1 MAIFGNIN
9 TIELDNKRYQEIC
22 DYLKRYLD
30 ENSLEYQGLMHQES
44 GYIKKVQLSDTV
56 LILEQ
61 VYMSKNRENCFY
73 ESHQK
78 NIDIHFIVD
87 GCEIIE
93 VKETNLLDTTVP
105 YLAEKDAQKYSY
117 KSKGSSLV
125 LRTGDIAFFHL
136 NDGHMTSLGLK
147 QNEKIVKV
155 VVKVE
160 L

>member
-9 TIELDNKRYQEIC
+9 TIKLDNERYQEIC
-22 DYLKRYLD
+22 DYLKKYLD

-78 NIDIHFIVD
+78 NIDIHFILD

-93 VKETNLLDTTVP
+93 VKKTNLLDVTVP
-105 YLAEKDAQKYSY
+105 YVEEKDAEKYSY
-117 KSKGSSLV
+117 EAKGSSLV
-125 LRTGDIAFFHL
+125 LQAGDIALFHP

-147 QNEKIVKV
+147 LNEKIVKI